1 MMTSMLLFKEKKL
14 LFVEDDDVTRTQIAE
29 ILQMLFDHIY
39 IATDGEEALR
49 LYEDLSPDIILTD
62 IKMPKRDG
70 ISLIRRIRKENYKL
84 PIVLMTSFTEQSLLI
99 NAANLSIDGYLV
111 KPVDLHTLTTT
122 LSRALQRSVHQAILI
137 SLTNGLYYNTSTK
150 MLYRDTVPVLLGSK
164 EQELLNLL
172 LDYPERTVTKEEI
185 SQTLWP
191 LDPICD
197 SAIKNIVLR
206 LRKKLEDNI
215 IISVRGIGYY
225 IKVLPSST

>member
-1 MMTSMLLFKEKKL
+1 MLLFKEKTL
-14 LFVEDDDVTRTQIAE
+14 LFVEDDAVTRTQISE
-29 ILQMLFDHIY
+29 ILQMLFDNIY
-39 IATDGEEALR
+39 IATDGEEALQ
-49 LYEDLSPDIILTD
+49 LYEDVSPDIILTD

-84 PIVLMTSFTEQSLLI
+84 PIVLMTSFTEQNLLI

-111 KPVDLHTLTTT
+111 KPIDLHTLTST
-122 LSRALQRSVHQAILI
+122 LSRALQRSAHQTILI
-137 SLTNGLYYNTSTK
+137 SLTDTLYYNTSTRI
-150 MLYRDTVPVLLGSK
+150 LYRNTIPIPLGSK

-172 LDYPERTVTKEEI
+172 LDYPEHTITKEEI

-206 LRKKLEDNI
+206 LRKKLEDDI
-215 IISVRGIGYY
+215 IMSVRGIGYY
-225 IKVLPSST
+225 IKILPSSK